1 MLINSIKEGAKK
13 GLETTW
19 MLAKVMVPVYFALAF
34 LQETPIIGWID
45 RLFQPLMTLFNLPGE
60 AAIVLILGNVLTLYA
75 AVGAIKAIS
84 LTISEITIIAVM
96 LSFSHAI
103 FVETAI
109 TKKMGVSAYKV
120 IIIRVGLAIV
130 SGLVLGR
137 VGVLL

>member
-75 AVGAIKAIS
+75 AVGAIKVIS